1 MEDVPGEDRQQGRG
15 PPSSTA
21 KRSREMLPRMA
32 ALPRMKTKPEKTE
45 AKVTGS
51 RVRGLRSIRI
61 RLEQRQAASDITPAR
76 P

>member
-1 MEDVPGEDRQQGRG
+1 
-15 PPSSTA
+15 
-21 KRSREMLPRMA
+21 MLPRMA
-32 ALPRMKTKPEKTE
+32 GLPRMKTKPEKTE

-51 RVRGLRSIRI
+51 RVRWLRSIRI